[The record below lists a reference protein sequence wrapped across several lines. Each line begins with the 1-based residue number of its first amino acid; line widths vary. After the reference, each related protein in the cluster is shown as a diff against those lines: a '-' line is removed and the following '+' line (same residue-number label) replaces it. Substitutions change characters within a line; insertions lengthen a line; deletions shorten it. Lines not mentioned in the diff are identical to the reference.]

1 MIQVFRNLTTSL
13 PTTSEYKYF
22 YLTKTEYNKISQYYL
37 FALKIKILVLTII
50 ELNIVIQVVILILLL
65 KKSLIDVLLDT

>member
-22 YLTKTEYNKISQYYL
+22 YLTKTGYNKISQYI
-37 FALKIKILVLTII
+37 FICF
-50 ELNIVIQVVILILLL
+50 E
-65 KKSLIDVLLDT
+65 D